1 MKRFIFVAA
10 VLTAV
15 LAVGVLAEND
25 SEQVL
30 VQFKVDEYLDL
41 KVSKGKTVNFGK
53 VDPEQRQKTLREA
66 TVLKV
71 ESNTAWKIE
80 ASTKVLRK
88 PNQAQNREV
97 RDMLNTKIRPA
108 QGFGDRDDISVD
120 YTLSNLDEVP
130 AGQYALQVTYTAT
143 TR

>member
-1 MKRFIFVAA
+1 MKRLIFVAA

-15 LAVGVLAEND
+15 LAVGVFAEND

-30 VQFKVDEYLDL
+30 VQFKIDEYLDL

-53 VDPEQRQKTLREA
+53 VDPEQRQKTLRDA

-71 ESNTAWKIE
+71 ESNTSWKIE
-80 ASTKVLRK
+80 ASTKVLNK

-97 RDMLNTKIRPA
+97 RDMLNTRIRPA